1 MYKDIKSIID
11 SKNCEPELGMA
22 LLEVVNLF
30 AGKWRMIIV
39 ASLFQEDIRF
49 VEIQKLIPNITPRML
64 SKELK
69 ELELSGIVKR
79 TVYDST
85 PVLIHYGLT
94 DSANSFAPI
103 FIQMVEW
110 GVEHRKKSIIGK

>member
-1 MYKDIKSIID
+1 MYKDIKTIMD
-11 SKNCEPELGMA
+11 AKNCEPELGMA
-22 LLEVVNLF
+22 FLEVVNLF
-30 AGKWRMIIV
+30 AGKWRMIIM
-39 ASLFQEDIRF
+39 ASLLQKDIRF

-69 ELELSGIVKR
+69 ELELNCIVKR

-94 DSANSFAPI
+94 DSARAFAPI
-103 FIQMVEW
+103 FVQMVEW
-110 GVEHRKKSIIGK
+110 GVTHRKKSIVRK